1 MHIAEGMLTVSQ
13 SGLLVLGAGW
23 VGTGLGTSLGLA
35 RMDYDQMPR
44 VALLGS
50 AFFVASLICFPLG
63 VTWVHLVLCG
73 LMGLI
78 LGWSAFPAI
87 LIALFLQ
94 FTMFG
99 QGGLTTLGVNTF
111 CMAAPAVACHYLFGR
126 AVRAGGEWIPFTSAF
141 AAGTFGLVM
150 AASLHA
156 GTLWLLGSEFHVF
169 AGMAWLI
176 HVILAG
182 LEGAVTAC
190 VVGFLR
196 KVRPE
201 LLDAPAPAA
210 GYGEAPDVS

>member
-1 MHIAEGMLTVSQ
+1 MHITEGLLTVSQ
-13 SGLLVLGAGW
+13 SGVLVLGAGW
-23 VGTGLGTSLGLA
+23 LGTALGTSAGLA

-50 AFFVASLICFPLG
+50 AFFVASAISFPLG
-63 VTWVHLVLCG
+63 GISAHLVLCG

-87 LIALFLQ
+87 LIALLLQ
-94 FTMFG
+94 FITFG

-126 AVRAGGEWIPFTSAF
+126 ALRARSEWLPLASAF
-141 AAGTFGLVM
+141 AAGTFGLVL
-150 AASLHA
+150 ASSLHA
-156 GTLWLLGSEFHVF
+156 GALWLLGSEFHF
-169 AGMAWLI
+169 IAGMAWLI
-176 HVILAG
+176 HLLQAV
-182 LEGAVTAC
+182 LEGAVTAH

-201 LLDAPAPAA
+201 LLDASWPAA

>member
-1 MHIAEGMLTVSQ
+1 MHIAEGVLTVSQ
-13 SGLLVLGAGW
+13 SGVLVLGAGW
-23 VGTGLGTSLGLA
+23 VGTALGTSLGLA

-50 AFFVASLICFPLG
+50 AFFVASAISFPLG

-87 LIALFLQ
+87 LIGLFLQ
-94 FTMFG
+94 LIMFG
-99 QGGLTTLGVNTF
+99 QGGPTALGVNTF
-111 CMAAPAVACHYLFGR
+111 CMAAPAVACHYLFGGAIR
-126 AVRAGGEWIPFTSAF
+126 ARSEWIAGATAF

-156 GTLWLLGSEFHVF
+156 GTLWCLGAEFH
-169 AGMAWLI
+169 L
-176 HVILAG
+176 LAG
-182 LEGAVTAC
+182 LVLLIYAIQAVLEGAVTAC

-201 LLDAPAPAA
+201 LLDAPSPAA
-210 GYGEAPDVS
+210 AGWEVADVS